1 MKKFLSSFLVI
12 LVMSVSTIGC
22 VNLNRDYVK
31 ADIKKYT
38 AVAPDL
44 VEHYLEIE
52 DPLERNIKM
61 NSVKTWEIRIQEAR
75 KHPDLADLEF
85 TPVPL
90 PE

>member
-1 MKKFLSSFLVI
+1 
-12 LVMSVSTIGC
+12 MSVSTIGC
-22 VNLNRDYVK
+22 VNLNRDYVE
-31 ADIKKYT
+31 ADIKKYE

-44 VEHYLEIE
+44 IEHYLEIE